1 MIADDILELLVCPES
16 KQPLHRSDPALL
28 EHLKHEAVA
37 GTLRTI
43 DGAAVSVDFDDI
55 LVRQDRRIGYLVR
68 GGIPVLLVDQ
78 GVSLN
83 SRR

>member
-1 MIADDILELLVCPES
+1 MIADEILSLLVCPES

-28 EHLKHEAVA
+28 EHLKKEAVA
-37 GTLRTI
+37 GTLKTVE
-43 DGAAVSVDFDDI
+43 GAPVAVDFDDM

-78 GVSLN
+78 RVSLN
-83 SRR
+83 QG

>member
-37 GTLRTI
+37 GTLKTI
-43 DGAAVSVDFDDI
+43 DGAAVAVDFDDI

-68 GGIPVLLVDQ
+68 GGIPVLLVEQ

-83 SRR
+83 AG

>member
-1 MIADDILELLVCPES
+1 MITDDILKLLVCPES

-28 EHLKHEAVA
+28 DHLKQEAAA
-37 GTLRTI
+37 GTLKTV
-43 DGAAVSVDFDDI
+43 DGGAIAVDFEDI

-78 GVSLN
+78 GVGLN
-83 SRR
+83 L